1 MKNNNGSLQAGLK
14 GNAEISVGQQ
24 HTAVSMGSGRLPV
37 LATPAMAALME
48 AAAQAAVDGAL
59 PDGQQSVGV
68 HLDIHHYGATP
79 VGMRVVATAELVAV
93 DGRNLDFRIAVHDEK
108 ELIGE
113 GSHRRA
119 VSSVASF
126 NRLLQQKLR
135 RQ

>member
-1 MKNNNGSLQAGLK
+1 MKNNNDSLQPGLK
-14 GNAEISVGQQ
+14 GSAEIAVEQQ

-37 LATPAMAALME
+37 LATPAMVALME
-48 AAAQAAVDGAL
+48 AAAQDAVARAL
-59 PDGQQSVGV
+59 PDGMQSVGI

-79 VGMRVVATAELVAV
+79 VGMRVVATAELMAV
-93 DGRNLDFRIAVHDEK
+93 DGRNLDFRVVVHDEK

-119 VSSVASF
+119 VSAVASF